1 MRRKKELR
9 NSLEIDFF
17 EYCTNIIP
25 DRSIAVNDKQLI
37 CTVNLS
43 ATANVHNVFMA
54 IRNII
59 HDR

>member
-1 MRRKKELR
+1 MLLKYNE
-9 NSLEIDFF
+9 SLDMDFL
-17 EYCTNIIP
+17 EYCSHVILA
-25 DRSIAVNDKQLI
+25 RLIAVNDKQLI

-43 ATANVHNVFMA
+43 ATANIHNVFMA

>member
-1 MRRKKELR
+1 M
-9 NSLEIDFF
+9 DFF
-17 EYCTNIIP
+17 EYCSNVISA
-25 DRSIAVNDKQLI
+25 RLIAVNDKQLI